1 MAKYGIPYMG
11 SKDKIADDI
20 LSVLPRGKRFVDLFG
35 GGFAMSHAALLSGKY
50 EQVFYNEINPLL
62 PKLIKDTL
70 AGKYANE
77 RSWISREDF
86 SRLKDVD
93 DYVRYIWSFGNHGN
107 AYLYGKEIEPWK
119 KALHFARVLKD
130 PSLLQEFGI
139 NSDGSAADIKAK
151 HNEYKQK
158 YIVWYMRE
166 ILKYTDDIEK
176 LRGNIKAQKE
186 ELRLWLCSILKKS
199 GKRACDVDK
208 HLGTNGMAGHYFGKI
223 QWAFPTRE
231 AYNKLSEIL
240 PFGKNYEEVYG
251 YTQLC
256 ESLQRL
262 QRLQSLQS
270 LESLQRLQR
279 LQRLQSLQSL
289 QSLQRLEKL
298 EINCGSYLDYQYKE
312 GDVVYC
318 DPPYEGTAKYD
329 NDGFNHKQF
338 YDWVASRS
346 YPVYFSSYEISDN
359 RFNVV
364 WQTEKQ
370 SLLNNSKETKK
381 VVTEYLYCN
390 KAENP
395 FDYGPLFC

>member
-1 MAKYGIPYMG
+1 MSKYGLPYMG
-11 SKDKIADDI
+11 SKDKIADE
-20 LSVLPRGKRFVDLFG
+20 LLEQMPAGKRFVDLFG

-50 EQVFYNEINPLL
+50 EQVFYNELNPLL

-77 RSWISREDF
+77 RRWISRGDF
-86 SRLKDVD
+86 YRLKDVD
-93 DYVRYIWSFGNHGN
+93 GYVKYIWSFGNNGGH
-107 AYLYGKEIEPWK
+107 YLYGKEIEPWK

-139 NSDGSAADIKAK
+139 KSDGSAADIKAK

-208 HLGTNGMAGHYFGKI
+208 HLGTNGMAGHYFGKS

-240 PFGKNYEEVYG
+240 PFGKKYEDVYG

-256 ESLQRL
+256 ESLQSL
-262 QRLQSLQS
+262 ESLPSLQS
-270 LESLQRLQR
+270 LE
-279 LQRLQSLQSL
+279 RLQSLPRL
-289 QSLQRLEKL
+289 PRLEKL

-318 DPPYEGTAKYD
+318 DPPYEGTAQYD
-329 NDGFNHKQF
+329 KNGFNHKQF
-338 YDWVASRS
+338 YDWVASRE
-346 YPVYFSSYEISDN
+346 YTVYFSSYEISDS
-359 RFNVV
+359 RFYKIYEI
-364 WQTEKQ
+364 EKI
-370 SLLNNSKETKK
+370 SLLKNKVGNKGKLRKMEILYSNRPKE
-381 VVTEYLYCN
+381 
-390 KAENP
+390 
-395 FDYGPLFC
+395 DYFGPLFA

>member
-50 EQVFYNEINPLL
+50 EQVFYNELNPLL

-77 RSWISREDF
+77 RRWISREDF
-86 SRLKDVD
+86 FRLKDVD
-93 DYVRYIWSFGNHGN
+93 GYVRYIWSFGNKGDT
-107 AYLYGKEIEPWK
+107 YL
-119 KALHFARVLKD
+119 
-130 PSLLQEFGI
+130 
-139 NSDGSAADIKAK
+139 
-151 HNEYKQK
+151 
-158 YIVWYMRE
+158 
-166 ILKYTDDIEK
+166 
-176 LRGNIKAQKE
+176 
-186 ELRLWLCSILKKS
+186 
-199 GKRACDVDK
+199 
-208 HLGTNGMAGHYFGKI
+208 FGKDKEPI
-223 QWAFPTRE
+223 K
-231 AYNKLSEIL
+231 KLGHDFVC
-240 PFGKNYEEVYG
+240 FGKDIPGVPNIAETDMRVRRLYLQRYIKKNMGERCELQ
-251 YTQLC
+251 QL
-256 ESLQRL
+256 EQLEQLERL
-262 QRLQSLQS
+262 QRLQLLQ
-270 LESLQRLQR
+270 LLQRLQR
-279 LQRLQSLQSL
+279 LQR
-289 QSLQRLEKL
+289 L
-298 EINCGSYLDYQYKE
+298 EINCGSYLDYQYRD
-312 GDVVYC
+312 GDIVYC
-318 DPPYEGTAKYD
+318 DPPYEDTAKYN

-338 YDWVASRS
+338 YDWVASRE

-381 VVTEYLYCN
+381 VVTEYLHCN

>member
-77 RSWISREDF
+77 RRWISREDF

-93 DYVRYIWSFGNHGN
+93 GYVRYIWSFGNHGDT
-107 AYLYGKEIEPWK
+107 YL
-119 KALHFARVLKD
+119 
-130 PSLLQEFGI
+130 
-139 NSDGSAADIKAK
+139 
-151 HNEYKQK
+151 
-158 YIVWYMRE
+158 
-166 ILKYTDDIEK
+166 
-176 LRGNIKAQKE
+176 
-186 ELRLWLCSILKKS
+186 
-199 GKRACDVDK
+199 
-208 HLGTNGMAGHYFGKI
+208 FGKDKEHI
-223 QWAFPTRE
+223 K
-231 AYNKLSEIL
+231 KLGHDFVC
-240 PFGKNYEEVYG
+240 FGKDIPGVPNIAETDMRVRRLYLQRYIKNNTGERYE
-251 YTQLC
+251 
-256 ESLQRL
+256 LQRL
-262 QRLQSLQS
+262 EQLEQLQRLERLQQ
-270 LESLQRLQR
+270 LEQLQRLERLQR
-279 LQRLQSLQSL
+279 LQR
-289 QSLQRLEKL
+289 L
-298 EINCGSYLDYQYKE
+298 EINCGSYLDYQYRD
-312 GDVVYC
+312 GDIAYC
-318 DPPYEGTAKYD
+318 DPPYEDTAKYD

-338 YDWVASRS
+338 YDWVASRE
-346 YPVYFSSYEISDN
+346 YPVYFSSYKISDN

-370 SLLNNSKETKK
+370 SLLDNSKETKK

>member
-1 MAKYGIPYMG
+1 MAGYGIPYMG

-50 EQVFYNEINPLL
+50 EQVLYNEINPLL

-77 RSWISREDF
+77 RRWISREDF

-93 DYVRYIWSFGNHGN
+93 GYVRCIWSFGNQGD
-107 AYLYGKEIEPWK
+107 AYL
-119 KALHFARVLKD
+119 
-130 PSLLQEFGI
+130 
-139 NSDGSAADIKAK
+139 
-151 HNEYKQK
+151 
-158 YIVWYMRE
+158 
-166 ILKYTDDIEK
+166 
-176 LRGNIKAQKE
+176 
-186 ELRLWLCSILKKS
+186 
-199 GKRACDVDK
+199 
-208 HLGTNGMAGHYFGKI
+208 FGKDKEHI
-223 QWAFPTRE
+223 K
-231 AYNKLSEIL
+231 KLGHDFVC
-240 PFGKNYEEVYG
+240 FGKDITGVPNIAETDMRVRRLYLQRFIKKNTGERYELQ
-251 YTQLC
+251 QL
-256 ESLQRL
+256 EQLERL
-262 QRLQSLQS
+262 QRLH
-270 LESLQRLQR
+270 RLQR
-279 LQRLQSLQSL
+279 LQR
-289 QSLQRLEKL
+289 L
-298 EINCGSYLDYQYKE
+298 EINCGSYLDYKYQK
-312 GDVVYC
+312 GDIVYC
-318 DPPYEGTAKYD
+318 DPPYEDTAKYD

-338 YDWVASRS
+338 YDWVASRE

>member
-50 EQVFYNEINPLL
+50 EQVFYNELNPLL

-77 RSWISREDF
+77 RRWISREDF
-86 SRLKDVD
+86 FRLKDVD
-93 DYVRYIWSFGNHGN
+93 GYVKYVWSFGNRGAN
-107 AYLYGKEIEPWK
+107 YLYSKEIEPWK
-119 KALHFARVLKD
+119 KALHFARVFQD
-130 PSLLQEFGI
+130 PSLLQKFGI

-158 YIVWYMRE
+158 YIDWYMRE
-166 ILKYTDDIEK
+166 ILKYTEDIEK
-176 LRGNIKAQKE
+176 LRGNIKATKE
-186 ELRLWLCSILKKS
+186 ELRIWLCSILKKS
-199 GKRACDVDK
+199 GKKASDVDK
-208 HLGTNGMAGHYFGKI
+208 HLGTNGMAGHYFGKS

-256 ESLQRL
+256 ESLES
-262 QRLQSLQS
+262 LQSLQS

-279 LQRLQSLQSL
+279 LQRLQ
-289 QSLQRLEKL
+289 KV
-298 EINCGSYLDYQYKE
+298 EINCGSYLDYQYRE
-312 GDVVYC
+312 GDIVYC
-318 DPPYEGTAKYD
+318 DPPYENTVKYD
-329 NDGFNHKQF
+329 KDGFNHKQF
-338 YDWVASRS
+338 YDWVASRE

-364 WQTEKQ
+364 WQTEKL
-370 SLLNNSKETKK
+370 SLLDNSKETKK
-381 VVTEYLYCN
+381 VITEYLYCN

>member
-50 EQVFYNEINPLL
+50 EQVFYNELNPLL

-77 RSWISREDF
+77 RRWISREDF
-86 SRLKDVD
+86 SRLKDID
-93 DYVRYIWSFGNHGN
+93 GYVRYIWSFGNKGDS
-107 AYLYGKEIEPWK
+107 YL
-119 KALHFARVLKD
+119 
-130 PSLLQEFGI
+130 
-139 NSDGSAADIKAK
+139 
-151 HNEYKQK
+151 
-158 YIVWYMRE
+158 
-166 ILKYTDDIEK
+166 
-176 LRGNIKAQKE
+176 
-186 ELRLWLCSILKKS
+186 
-199 GKRACDVDK
+199 
-208 HLGTNGMAGHYFGKI
+208 FGKDKEPI
-223 QWAFPTRE
+223 K
-231 AYNKLSEIL
+231 KLGHDFVC
-240 PFGKNYEEVYG
+240 FGKDIPGVPNIAETDMRVRRLY
-251 YTQLC
+251 
-256 ESLQRL
+256 LQRFIKKNTGERYEL
-262 QRLQSLQS
+262 QQLEQLEQLERLER
-270 LESLQRLQR
+270 LERLQRLQR
-279 LQRLQSLQSL
+279 LQR
-289 QSLQRLEKL
+289 L
-298 EINCGSYLDYQYKE
+298 EINCGSYLDYQYRD
-312 GDVVYC
+312 GDIVYC
-318 DPPYEGTAKYD
+318 DPPYEDTAKYD

-338 YDWVASRS
+338 YDWVASRE

-390 KAENP
+390 TEENP

>member
-77 RSWISREDF
+77 RRWISREDF
-86 SRLKDVD
+86 FRLKDVD
-93 DYVRYIWSFGNHGN
+93 GYVRCIWSFGNKGDT
-107 AYLYGKEIEPWK
+107 YLFGKDKEHIK
-119 KALHFARVLKD
+119 KLGHDFVCFGKDITGVPNIAETDMRVRRLYLQRFIKKNTGERCE
-130 PSLLQEFGI
+130 LQE
-139 NSDGSAADIKAK
+139 
-151 HNEYKQK
+151 
-158 YIVWYMRE
+158 
-166 ILKYTDDIEK
+166 
-176 LRGNIKAQKE
+176 
-186 ELRLWLCSILKKS
+186 
-199 GKRACDVDK
+199 
-208 HLGTNGMAGHYFGKI
+208 
-223 QWAFPTRE
+223 
-231 AYNKLSEIL
+231 
-240 PFGKNYEEVYG
+240 
-251 YTQLC
+251 
-256 ESLQRL
+256 
-262 QRLQSLQS
+262 
-270 LESLQRLQR
+270 LERLQRLQR
-279 LQRLQSLQSL
+279 LQR
-289 QSLQRLEKL
+289 L
-298 EINCGSYLDYQYKE
+298 EINCGSYLDYKYQK
-312 GDVVYC
+312 GDIVYC
-318 DPPYEGTAKYD
+318 DPPYEDTAKYD

-338 YDWVASRS
+338 YDWVASRE

-370 SLLNNSKETKK
+370 SLLNHSKETKK

>member
-1 MAKYGIPYMG
+1 MSKYGLPYMG
-11 SKDKIADDI
+11 SKDKIADE
-20 LSVLPRGKRFVDLFG
+20 LLEQLPAGKRFVDLFG

-62 PKLIKDTL
+62 PQLIKDTL

-77 RSWISREDF
+77 RRWISREDF

-93 DYVRYIWSFGNHGN
+93 GYVKYLWSFGNNGN
-107 AYLYGKEIEPWK
+107 HYLYGKEIEPWK

-208 HLGTNGMAGHYFGKI
+208 HLGMNGMAGHYFGKS

-240 PFGKNYEEVYG
+240 PFGKNYEDVYG

-262 QRLQSLQS
+262 QSLANLQSLQ
-270 LESLQRLQR
+270 SLQRLQR
-279 LQRLQSLQSL
+279 LPRLP
-289 QSLQRLEKL
+289 RLEKL
-298 EINCGSYLDYQYKE
+298 EINCGSYLDYQYRE

-318 DPPYEGTAKYD
+318 DPPYENTAKYD

-338 YDWVASRS
+338 YDWVASRE

-370 SLLNNSKETKK
+370 SLLNNRKETKK

-395 FDYGPLFC
+395 FDYWPLFC

>member
-20 LSVLPRGKRFVDLFG
+20 LSVLPGGKRFVDLFG

-77 RSWISREDF
+77 RRWISREDF

-93 DYVRYIWSFGNHGN
+93 GYVRCIWSFGNQGDT
-107 AYLYGKEIEPWK
+107 YLFGKDKEHIKKLGHDFVCFGKEIPGVPNIAETDM
-119 KALHFARVLKD
+119 RV
-130 PSLLQEFGI
+130 
-139 NSDGSAADIKAK
+139 
-151 HNEYKQK
+151 
-158 YIVWYMRE
+158 R
-166 ILKYTDDIEK
+166 
-176 LRGNIKAQKE
+176 
-186 ELRLWLCSILKKS
+186 RL
-199 GKRACDVDK
+199 
-208 HLGTNGMAGHYFGKI
+208 Y
-223 QWAFPTRE
+223 
-231 AYNKLSEIL
+231 
-240 PFGKNYEEVYG
+240 
-251 YTQLC
+251 
-256 ESLQRL
+256 LQRYIKNNTGERYEL
-262 QRLQSLQS
+262 QQ
-270 LESLQRLQR
+270 LEQLEQLERLQRLQR
-279 LQRLQSLQSL
+279 LQR
-289 QSLQRLEKL
+289 L
-298 EINCGSYLDYQYKE
+298 EINCGSYLDYKYQK
-312 GDVVYC
+312 GDIVYC
-318 DPPYEGTAKYD
+318 DPPYEDTAKYD

-338 YDWVASRS
+338 YDWVASRE

-390 KAENP
+390 KPEHP

>member
-50 EQVFYNEINPLL
+50 EQVFYNEINPLV

-77 RSWISREDF
+77 RRWISREDF
-86 SRLKDVD
+86 FRLKDVD
-93 DYVRYIWSFGNHGN
+93 GYVKYLWSFGNTGN
-107 AYLYGKEIEPWK
+107 NYLYGKQIEPWK

-139 NSDGSAADIKAK
+139 NSDGSLSDIKAN
-151 HNEYKQK
+151 HNEYKLK

-176 LRGNIKAQKE
+176 LRGNIKETKE
-186 ELRLWLCSILKKS
+186 ELRIWLCSILKKS
-199 GKRACDVDK
+199 GKRACDIDK
-208 HLGTNGMAGHYFGKI
+208 HLGTKGIASHYFGKS

-240 PFGKNYEEVYG
+240 PFGKNYEDVYG

-256 ESLQRL
+256 ESLESLQSLERLQSL
-262 QRLQSLQS
+262 QRLQSL
-270 LESLQRLQR
+270 ESLP
-279 LQRLQSLQSL
+279 S
-289 QSLQRLEKL
+289 LEKL
-298 EINCGSYLDYQYKE
+298 EINCGSYLDYQYRE
-312 GDVVYC
+312 GDIVYC
-318 DPPYEGTAKYD
+318 DPPYEDTAKYD
-329 NDGFNHKQF
+329 KDGFNHKQF
-338 YDWVASRS
+338 YDWVASRE

-390 KAENP
+390 NAENP

>member
-77 RSWISREDF
+77 RRWISREDF

-208 HLGTNGMAGHYFGKI
+208 HLGTNGMAGHYFGKN

-289 QSLQRLEKL
+289 QRLEKL
-298 EINCGSYLDYQYKE
+298 EINCGSYLDYQYRD

-318 DPPYEGTAKYD
+318 DPPYENTQKYD
-329 NDGFNHKQF
+329 KDGFNHKQF
-338 YDWVASRS
+338 YEWVASREF
-346 YPVYFSSYEISDN
+346 PVYFSSYEISDT
-359 RFNVV
+359 RFYKIYE
-364 WQTEKQ
+364 TEKI
-370 SLLNNSKETKK
+370 SLLNNKVGNKGKLRKMEILYSNRPKKEQ
-381 VVTEYLYCN
+381 
-390 KAENP
+390 
-395 FDYGPLFC
+395 FGPLFA

>member
-1 MAKYGIPYMG
+1 MPKYGIPYMG

-50 EQVFYNEINPLL
+50 EQVFYNELNPLL

-77 RSWISREDF
+77 RRWISREDF

-93 DYVRYIWSFGNHGN
+93 GYVRCIWSFGNQGDG
-107 AYLYGKEIEPWK
+107 YLFGKDKEPIK
-119 KALHFARVLKD
+119 KLGHDFVCFGKDIPGVPNIAETDMRVRRLYLQRYIKKNTGKKCE
-130 PSLLQEFGI
+130 LQEL
-139 NSDGSAADIKAK
+139 
-151 HNEYKQK
+151 Q
-158 YIVWYMRE
+158 
-166 ILKYTDDIEK
+166 
-176 LRGNIKAQKE
+176 
-186 ELRLWLCSILKKS
+186 
-199 GKRACDVDK
+199 
-208 HLGTNGMAGHYFGKI
+208 
-223 QWAFPTRE
+223 
-231 AYNKLSEIL
+231 
-240 PFGKNYEEVYG
+240 
-251 YTQLC
+251 QL
-256 ESLQRL
+256 ERL
-262 QRLQSLQS
+262 QRLER
-270 LESLQRLQR
+270 LERLQR
-279 LQRLQSLQSL
+279 LQR
-289 QSLQRLEKL
+289 L
-298 EINCGSYLDYQYKE
+298 EINCGSYLDYQYRD
-312 GDVVYC
+312 GDIVYC
-318 DPPYEGTAKYD
+318 DPPYEDTAKYD

-338 YDWVASRS
+338 YDWVASRE

-390 KAENP
+390 KAEHL